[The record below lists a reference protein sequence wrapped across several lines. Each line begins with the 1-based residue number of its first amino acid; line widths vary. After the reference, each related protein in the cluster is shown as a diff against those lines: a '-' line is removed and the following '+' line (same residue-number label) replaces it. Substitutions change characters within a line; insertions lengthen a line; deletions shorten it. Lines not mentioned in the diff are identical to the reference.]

1 MHSTNPTRRFWLD
14 KTGFI
19 STLKTATGIQT
30 KRHLFFPP
38 PTTPWRMLSSL
49 PKNLRKTGAG
59 MDPPLSLRMI
69 GDKKLPAC
77 ESAGRSLRNQAKL
90 LAKQS
95 TQVAGA
101 AAMTIR
107 PATAHGIPTTRL
119 PSGEAIPSLG
129 QGTWGMA
136 EDVRRRKDEI
146 AALRVGFD
154 LGMTLVDTAQM
165 YADGGAEALVGE
177 AIAGRR
183 DELFLVSKVLPEN
196 ATRPGTVAACEHSL
210 RRLGTDRLDL
220 YLLHWRGNVPL
231 EETLDAF
238 AALVDAD
245 KIRYWG
251 VSNFDVVDMIELW
264 GLAGGTNVATDQ
276 VLYNLTRRGIEYD
289 LMPWCSNRHIPIM
302 AYSPIE
308 QGRLLGHGELKKVA
322 ARHTATPAQ
331 VALAWLLLQDGVV
344 AIPKAANVAHVRE
357 NHAALELHLTRED
370 LAALDHAFP
379 PPTEAI
385 PLAML

>member
-1 MHSTNPTRRFWLD
+1 M
-14 KTGFI
+14 
-19 STLKTATGIQT
+19 
-30 KRHLFFPP
+30 
-38 PTTPWRMLSSL
+38 
-49 PKNLRKTGAG
+49 
-59 MDPPLSLRMI
+59 
-69 GDKKLPAC
+69 
-77 ESAGRSLRNQAKL
+77 
-90 LAKQS
+90 
-95 TQVAGA
+95 
-101 AAMTIR
+101 IR
-107 PATAHGIPTTRL
+107 PANSAPGIRTTRL
-119 PSGEAIPSLG
+119 PSNEAVPSLG

-136 EDVRRRKDEI
+136 EDARRRKDEVM
-146 AALRVGFD
+146 ALRVGFD
-154 LGMTLVDTAQM
+154 LGMTLIDTAEM
-165 YADGGAEALVGE
+165 YADGEAEALVGE

-196 ATRPGTVAACEHSL
+196 ATKPGTVAACEHSL

-238 AALVDAD
+238 AALVDAG

-264 GLAGGTNVATDQ
+264 GIAGGANVATDQ

-289 LMPWCSNRHIPIM
+289 LMPWCRNRNIPIM

-308 QGRLLGHGELKKVA
+308 QGRLLNHRELRDVA
-322 ARHTATPAQ
+322 ARHNVRPAQ
-331 VALAWLLLQDGVV
+331 VALAWLLRQDGVV

-357 NHAALELHLTRED
+357 NHAALELHLTKED
-370 LAALDHAFP
+370 LAALDRAFP
-379 PPTEAI
+379 APTEAI